1 MDTKHIGAME
11 LRFIIPIVLFSFN
24 HFTCQIIGPHD
35 DEIVAIA
42 EGEPQPRDE
51 YWDIDEIEKNP
62 LFNSAD
68 PCIDPYFAAEKEYN
82 YKRYS
87 GRFHRGAMEYC

>member
-1 MDTKHIGAME
+1 MVTASHNPKEDNGYKAYWSNGAQVG
-11 LRFIIPIVLFSFN
+11 IIPFLLFPFN
-24 HFTCQIIGPHD
+24 PSQIIGPHD
-35 DEIVAIA
+35 DEIVKIA

-68 PCIDPYFAAEKEYN
+68 PCIDPYFTAEKEYN
-82 YKRYS
+82 YKRY
-87 GRFHRGAMEYC
+87 